1 MNGTRDLL
9 FEIGTEELPPKSL
22 RRLRDSLH
30 TTLISLL
37 QENHLGHAGSQA
49 YATPR
54 RLAVLVK
61 DLEIAQPDREVVR
74 RGPAISAAFDADG
87 NPTRPA
93 IGFAS
98 SCGVS
103 VAELDR
109 LETDKGTWLVWRS
122 TETGKPAAEILPDLI
137 EKALKTLPVPKRM
150 RWGCSSIEFVRPV
163 HWAVLLLGDEP
174 VPAEILGVRC
184 DRYTRGHRFH
194 HNETIAIN
202 SAADYSETLATI
214 GQVIADMD
222 QRSESIRK
230 QVIAAGAAL
239 GGNARI
245 DTELLDEV
253 TALVEWPVAI
263 TGGFDRRF
271 LEVPAE
277 ALISSMQD
285 HQKFF
290 PVIHPDGSL
299 MPNFITVANI
309 VSKDPEQ
316 VRAGNERVI
325 RPRLEDAA
333 FFWAQDRKQTL
344 ESRIPQLDAMT
355 FQKQLGS
362 LGDKQKRVA
371 AVAASMATALGI
383 ETYCVQRAATLSK
396 CDLLTNM
403 VFEFPELQGVMGRY
417 YALHD
422 GEDPEV
428 ANALDEQYQPRFAGD
443 ILPSTMTGQ
452 ILAVA
457 ERLDTLTGIFAIGQ
471 TPTGD
476 KDPFGLRRA
485 ALGLLR
491 ILVEKQLDLD
501 LEAMIETA
509 ATNFPDD
516 VLAGKAIPSLLNF
529 ILERLRAYYLDA
541 GFDVQ
546 NFDAV
551 MSRQPTRPLDFDQRM
566 HAVKAFRELP
576 EADSLAAANK
586 RIRNILRKAHEAG
599 INTTTEYDADLL
611 KEQAER
617 DLATALENLQAQV
630 RPLFA
635 EREYKQALRTLA
647 ALQAPVDTFFEKVM
661 VMCDEMALRNNRL
674 ALLNALSEL
683 FLEVADISLLQG

>member
-22 RRLRDSLH
+22 RSLRDSLH
-30 TTLISLL
+30 ATLISLL

>member
-1 MNGTRDLL
+1 MSTTRDLL
-9 FEIGTEELPPKSL
+9 FEIGTEELPPRSL

-30 TTLISLL
+30 TSLTTLL
-37 QENHLGHAGSQA
+37 QDNHLGHGASHA
-49 YATPR
+49 FATPR
-54 RLAVLVK
+54 RLAVLIK
-61 DLEIAQPDREVVR
+61 GLDAAQPDREIVR
-74 RGPAISAAFDADG
+74 RGPAISAAFDAAG
-87 NPTRPA
+87 NPTKPA
-93 IGFAS
+93 QGFAG

-103 VAELDR
+103 VAELER
-109 LETDKGTWLVWRS
+109 METDKGAWLVWRS
-122 TETGKPAAEILPDLI
+122 TESGKPAAEIIPELI
-137 EKALKTLPVPKRM
+137 EKALKALPVPKRM
-150 RWGCSSIEFVRPV
+150 RWGDSSVEFVRPV

-174 VPAEILGVRC
+174 VAAEILGMRC

-194 HNETIAIN
+194 HNDKIAI
-202 SAADYSETLATI
+202 AIPADYCDILATT
-214 GQVIADMD
+214 GKVMADMD
-222 QRSESIRK
+222 QRRESIRT
-230 QVIAAGAAL
+230 QVTEAGAAL
-239 GGNARI
+239 GGSARI
-245 DTELLDEV
+245 DAGLLDEV

-263 TGGFDRRF
+263 TGSFDSRF

-290 PVIHPDGSL
+290 PVLQPDGKL

-309 VSKDPEQ
+309 ISKDPEQ
-316 VRAGNERVI
+316 VRSGNERVI

-333 FFWAQDRKQTL
+333 FFWDQDRKQPL
-344 ESRIPQLDAMT
+344 ASRIPQLDAMT
-355 FQKQLGS
+355 FQQQLGS

-371 AVAASMATALGI
+371 AIAASIATTLGI
-383 ETYCVQRAATLSK
+383 DPGHVQRAAALCK

-428 ANALDEQYQPRFAGD
+428 ASALDEQYQPRFAGD
-443 ILPSTMTGQ
+443 TLPATTTGQ
-452 ILAVA
+452 VLAIA
-457 ERLDTLTGIFAIGQ
+457 ERLDTLAGIFAIGQ

-491 ILVEKQLDLD
+491 ILVEKQIDLD
-501 LEAMIETA
+501 LRIMIETA
-509 ATNFPDD
+509 AANFPAA
-516 VLAGKAIPSLLNF
+516 LEAGKAAPALLNF
-529 ILERLRAYYLDA
+529 ILERLRAYYLEA

-551 MSRQPTRPLDFDQRM
+551 MARQPARPLDFDQRM
-566 HAVKAFRELP
+566 RAVQAFRKLP

-599 INTTTEYDADLL
+599 ISFPDTCDTGLL
-611 KEQAER
+611 QEPAEH
-617 DLATALENLQAQV
+617 DLAQALEDLEAKV

-635 EREYKQALRTLA
+635 QREYTLALCQLA
-647 ALQAPVDTFFEKVM
+647 ALQAPVDTFFDNVM
-661 VMCDEMALRNNRL
+661 VMADDELLRNNRL
-674 ALLNALSEL
+674 ALLNAMSEL
-683 FLEVADISLLQG
+683 FLQVADISLLQG

>member
-30 TTLISLL
+30 ATLISLL

-202 SAADYSETLATI
+202 NAADYSETLATI

>member
-1 MNGTRDLL
+1 MNHVRDLL

-30 TTLISLL
+30 ASLLTLL
-37 QENHLGHAGSQA
+37 QENHLGHATSHA

-61 DLEIAQPDREVVR
+61 DLAVAQPDREVMR
-74 RGPAISAAFDADG
+74 RGPALSAAFDAAG
-87 NPTRPA
+87 NPTGPA
-93 IGFAS
+93 TGFARA
-98 SCGVS
+98 CGVD

-109 LETDKGTWLVWRS
+109 LQTDKGTWLAWRS
-122 TETGKPAAEILPDLI
+122 VERGKQAAEILPELI
-137 EKALKTLPVPKRM
+137 EKALKALPVARRM
-150 RWGCSSIEFVRPV
+150 RWGSSSVEFVRPV
-163 HWAVLLLGDEP
+163 HWAVLLLGNEP
-174 VPAEILGVRC
+174 VHSEILGVRT

-194 HNETIAIN
+194 HNEKIAIS
-202 SAADYSETLATI
+202 SAAEYVDLLTTR
-214 GQVIADMD
+214 GQVMADMD
-222 QRSESIRK
+222 ARRDSIRI
-230 QVIAAGAAL
+230 QVTRAGEAL
-239 GGNARI
+239 GGSARI
-245 DTELLDEV
+245 DAELLDEV

-263 TGGFDRRF
+263 TGAFDRRF

-290 PVIHPDGSL
+290 PVLHADASL
-299 MPNFITVANI
+299 MPNFITIANI

-333 FFWAQDRKQTL
+333 FFWEQDRRQTL
-344 ESRIPQLDAMT
+344 ADRIPQLDSMT
-355 FQKQLGS
+355 FQQQLGT
-362 LGDKQKRVA
+362 LGDKRKRVA
-371 AVAASMATALGI
+371 AIATGIATTLGI
-383 ETYCVQRAATLSK
+383 DTQRVQRAAALSK
-396 CDLLTNM
+396 CDLLTSM

-428 ANALDEQYQPRFAGD
+428 ASALDEQYQPRFAGD
-443 ILPSTMTGQ
+443 TLPPTTTGQ
-452 ILAVA
+452 ILAIA
-457 ERLDTLTGIFAIGQ
+457 ERLDTLAGIFAIGQ

-491 ILVEKQLDLD
+491 ILIEKQLDLD
-501 LEAMIETA
+501 LQDMIALATA
-509 ATNFPDD
+509 NLPAD
-516 VLAGKAIPSLLNF
+516 LQAGKAAPALLAF
-529 ILERLRAYYLDA
+529 SLERLRAWYLEA

-551 MSRQPTRPLDFDQRM
+551 MARQPTRPLDFDQRM
-566 HAVKAFRELP
+566 HAVQAFRALP

-599 INTTTEYDADLL
+599 ISFPDECDAGLL
-611 KEQAER
+611 QEPAEQQ
-617 DLATALENLQAQV
+617 LAAALGELEARVQ
-630 RPLFA
+630 PLFLQ
-635 EREYKQALRTLA
+635 RDYTLALRRLA
-647 ALQAPVDTFFEKVM
+647 ALQAPVDTFFDHVM
-661 VMCDEMALRNNRL
+661 VMSDDTMLRNNRL
-674 ALLNALSEL
+674 ALLHAMSEL
-683 FLEVADISLLQG
+683 FLQVADISLLQG

>member
-30 TTLISLL
+30 ATLISLL